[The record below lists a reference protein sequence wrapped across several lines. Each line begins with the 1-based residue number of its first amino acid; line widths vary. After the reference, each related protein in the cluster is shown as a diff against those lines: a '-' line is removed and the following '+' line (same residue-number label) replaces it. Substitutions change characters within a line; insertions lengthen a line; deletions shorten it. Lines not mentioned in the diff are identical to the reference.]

1 MTFRDALAGLRPV
14 ATRPYIFDGVHVNC
28 AEPVVLQCRHAG
40 FSNPGLTGAQL
51 KAFNARRSRGGDKSV
66 SIETMEANRKLDAKV
81 FAEHVIVGWQ
91 NVFEEP
97 GKATALSPAKVEELL
112 LAIGE
117 MRLDKFRQFTDW
129 ASDADN
135 FTDLPAG
142 DPVDLGK

>member
-1 MTFRDALAGLRPV
+1 MTFRDALAAIKPV
-14 ATRPYIFDGVHVNC
+14 ATRPYTLDGVHVNC
-28 AEPVVLQCRHAG
+28 DQPVVLLCRHAG

-51 KAFNARRSRGGDKSV
+51 KAFNARRGRGGDKSV
-66 SIETMEANRKLDAKV
+66 SVETMEANRKLDAKV
-81 FAEHVIVGWQ
+81 FADHVVVGWS
-91 NVFEEP
+91 NVSEEP
-97 GKATALSPAKVEELL
+97 GKATPLSAAKVEELL

-135 FTDLPAG
+135 FTDAPAG